1 MRKLSA
7 RQGPRDLASIKLKE
21 TVTSLNLSGSNRLR
35 WVTISADGSYIATVG
50 NVGDGGEVYAI
61 KNDSGKLSTIW
72 NQPAKTKDNPNC
84 VSTDAAGQYLAV
96 ATGYT
101 QSDKNGGQFCLFDGA
116 TGDMLWQ
123 HHSPMMAWP
132 CFISADASGIFAGSD
147 HGVAY
152 YFTPEP
158 PW

>member
-1 MRKLSA
+1 MRWKVFPYLKQRFTCLQFLTALSA
-7 RQGPRDLASIKLKE
+7 L
-21 TVTSLNLSGSNRLR
+21 
-35 WVTISADGSYIATVG
+35 IA
-50 NVGDGGEVYAI
+50 NNI
-61 KNDSGKLSTIW
+61 H
-72 NQPAKTKDNPNC
+72 
-84 VSTDAAGQYLAV
+84 AGQYLAV